1 MVEIQQMFIHGHK
14 LLEFHILHAN
24 NILPI
29 ILIMEYY
36 FAKKLINV
44 KIAPGLH
51 VQLVNPVKTNAGL
64 LISRSTMFP
73 ITLKYLDQIR

>member
-1 MVEIQQMFIHGHK
+1 MEVIHLMFMHGHK
-14 LLEFHILHAN
+14 LMEFLILHVN
-24 NILPI
+24 NTLPTMVI
-29 ILIMEYY
+29 IAQILIN
-36 FAKKLINV
+36 A

>member
-1 MVEIQQMFIHGHK
+1 MEVIHLMFMHGHK
-14 LLEFHILHAN
+14 LMEFLILHVN
-24 NILPI
+24 NTLPTMVI
-29 ILIMEYY
+29 IAQILIN
-36 FAKKLINV
+36 A

-51 VQLVNPVKTNAGL
+51 VQLVNPVKTNAGP

>member
-1 MVEIQQMFIHGHK
+1 MEVIHLMFMHGHK
-14 LLEFHILHAN
+14 LMEFLILHAN
-24 NILPI
+24 NTLHTMAII
-29 ILIMEYY
+29 AQILIN
-36 FAKKLINV
+36 A

>member
-1 MVEIQQMFIHGHK
+1 MEVIHLMFMHGHK
-14 LLEFHILHAN
+14 LMEFLILHAN
-24 NILPI
+24 NTLPT

-51 VQLVNPVKTNAGL
+51 VQLVNPVKTNAGP

-73 ITLKYLDQIR
+73 ITPKYLDQIR